1 MQQQP
6 GMKPGLVMGQQ
17 PQQQVQM
24 APVNNYVVQQQVVT
38 EQVIQTGVEKVDEEE
53 IFHAFP
59 ANVEGHH
66 WHPTPY
72 TKTTY
77 KIKPQN
83 NNYTEI
89 DNSML
94 LQFTGA
100 EKNSDTNPFGGGC
113 ILEYKD
119 LEYMPFF
126 GFGLQYRV
134 VIPKQI
140 HLTTA
145 KGEKI
150 IGSFE
155 KNAKTSNV
163 REPLGLSTEEL
174 TAIRKAE
181 QKALGKDPA
190 KVKNVKHGVAHPADG
205 SFLGTYVFKNGANE
219 VMKIKLS
226 TPALKRLTSAWA
238 NLQFH
243 TDQECWY
250 LPPPHT
256 AFQGRSCFN
265 CLTCG
270 CCGRKAKLGYL
281 HPPGQR
287 VAGAI
292 IEANYEQKLPEAP
305 KEIVTM
311 REDFDVPE
319 NPNNPKRPCCVRY
332 CNCCIDTINPCCG
345 YLFNKCGWVDEKWKG
360 TCFGCVWCGRKK
372 SQGCCSGGGKI
383 NCCCS
388 I

>member
-77 KIKPQN
+77 KVKPQN
-83 NNYTEI
+83 TNYTEI
-89 DNSML
+89 DDSIL
-94 LQFTGA
+94 LQFTDA
-100 EKNSDTNPFGGGC
+100 EKNSDSNPFGGGC

-134 VIPKQI
+134 IIPKQI
-140 HLTTA
+140 HVTTA

-181 QKALGKDPA
+181 QKALGK
-190 KVKNVKHGVAHPADG
+190 KVP
-205 SFLGTYVFKNGANE
+205 
-219 VMKIKLS
+219 KL
-226 TPALKRLTSAWA
+226 RL
-238 NLQFH
+238 
-243 TDQECWY
+243 
-250 LPPPHT
+250 
-256 AFQGRSCFN
+256 
-265 CLTCG
+265 
-270 CCGRKAKLGYL
+270 
-281 HPPGQR
+281 
-287 VAGAI
+287 
-292 IEANYEQKLPEAP
+292 
-305 KEIVTM
+305 
-311 REDFDVPE
+311 
-319 NPNNPKRPCCVRY
+319 
-332 CNCCIDTINPCCG
+332 
-345 YLFNKCGWVDEKWKG
+345 
-360 TCFGCVWCGRKK
+360 
-372 SQGCCSGGGKI
+372 
-383 NCCCS
+383 
-388 I
+388 